1 MKKIRIGVF
10 GVKRGSAF
18 FDSILQCDGDL
29 VAICDGDPV
38 ALAEA
43 KKKVGDNVVAYDKF
57 EDFFNHPMDAVFL
70 ANYFNE
76 HAQYAVRYLEKGIHV
91 LSECTAA
98 ATMADCV
105 ALVRAAEKST
115 AKYMLA
121 ENYPFMKFNRE
132 LKRICDGGT
141 LGRILYA
148 EGEYNHPV
156 SGADTSFFK
165 SAYPFPNHWRN
176 YLPAAYYITH
186 SLAPLMYATGANPR
200 RVTAMP
206 VYGPRDEA
214 RYPASGKHCS
224 DCAAII
230 TTLNDDRS
238 VFKFTGCAAFG
249 AHGNS
254 YRVCGENGQFENQR
268 GHGFKVM
275 LRYNKWNLP
284 EGMQTENFYEPEW
297 HHPKQALIEKSGH
310 AGGDFQVIDEFFNSI
325 REDKKTPFDVY
336 FATRMSAVAI
346 LAHRS
351 LLQEGVPFD
360 VPDFRKEEDRLKWEN
375 DRETPFYDT
384 FGGTPTISASSDPD
398 YRPTDAQMEAFKNI
412 IK

>member
-18 FDSILQCDGDL
+18 FDAILQCDGDL

-156 SGADTSFFK
+156 SGADTDRRDTDLLRYQFCQRSRNAFQYDGESAGFLYGKCVFKKFLGSFFCLALDLVPAK
-165 SAYPFPNHWRN
+165 NIYGFPN
-176 YLPAAYYITH
+176 
-186 SLAPLMYATGANPR
+186 
-200 RVTAMP
+200 
-206 VYGPRDEA
+206 
-214 RYPASGKHCS
+214 
-224 DCAAII
+224 
-230 TTLNDDRS
+230 
-238 VFKFTGCAAFG
+238 
-249 AHGNS
+249 
-254 YRVCGENGQFENQR
+254 
-268 GHGFKVM
+268 
-275 LRYNKWNLP
+275 
-284 EGMQTENFYEPEW
+284 
-297 HHPKQALIEKSGH
+297 LI
-310 AGGDFQVIDEFFNSI
+310 
-325 REDKKTPFDVY
+325 
-336 FATRMSAVAI
+336 MI
-346 LAHRS
+346 LYS
-351 LLQEGVPFD
+351 LLFV
-360 VPDFRKEEDRLKWEN
+360 
-375 DRETPFYDT
+375 
-384 FGGTPTISASSDPD
+384 
-398 YRPTDAQMEAFKNI
+398 KNWAL
-412 IK
+412 